1 MYNNSNSSKKIVK
14 TFNNYKKSY
23 KEIDRAEEN
32 DSKSHSG
39 SSSNG
44 ITIPPSNKI
53 GYIVEIAHKIPRE
66 THSKRLISTNDADDD
81 DDDDFRPTH
90 KKELYMPKNN
100 IGALKEKRGEGL
112 FIPKRFINTPR
123 EKQENDES
131 TRSSEKALKIPPKRQ
146 INPFAVGALKM
157 PSKKKRID
165 KDKDEEYNRLQER
178 FKINQKN
185 DERELEEDRRKCTFC
200 SEILFPITEPISK
213 ALKIQEKK
221 DKEYAQKQKEHF
233 DDLNSSSSFSRPIGF
248 ENTRPVPSD
257 EKDEFCK
264 LHRLELVFKP
274 DGIKNGYP
282 KDIDFNKI
290 EKDVKKFY
298 VELKEVICGEIGSD
312 YKDIAERAYKE
323 QGQAKA
329 RSMMSVL
336 HRFTETLPGYYGPRG
351 AAEILKTLTK
361 MYADTGYLADH
372 LVSSQLPLEY
382 LQQVLVPEVGFRLI
396 RRDLISKGQFTN
408 ATERAKV
415 IMKESAAYG
424 NAMFPVQDAQ
434 IDENEDQHNDND
446 NNNDD
451 DDDDDEDDEVEIK
464 EIYAID
470 SD

>member
-1 MYNNSNSSKKIVK
+1 MYKNSSSSSKKNVK
-14 TFNNYKKSY
+14 NFDNHKKSSR
-23 KEIDRAEEN
+23 ELVRAEESDN
-32 DSKSHSG
+32 RSNS

-44 ITIPPSNKI
+44 IKVPALNKV

-66 THSKRLISTNDADDD
+66 THLKRLVSTEDTDVD
-81 DDDDFRPTH
+81 DDDDFRSTH
-90 KKELYMPKNN
+90 KKGLYMPKNS
-100 IGALKEKRGEGL
+100 ISAQREKREEEL
-112 FIPKRFINTPR
+112 FMPKRYINIPR
-123 EKQENDES
+123 QQQENDENTHS
-131 TRSSEKALKIPPKRQ
+131 PEKTLMIPPKRK
-146 INPFAVGALKM
+146 INPFASGALKM
-157 PSKKKRID
+157 PLKKKRID
-165 KDKDEEYNRLQER
+165 KDEEELSRLQER

-185 DERELEEDRRKCTFC
+185 DERELEEDRRKCIFC
-200 SEILFPITEPISK
+200 SETLFPITEPISK

-233 DDLNSSSSFSRPIGF
+233 DDLNSTSSFSRPIGF

-282 KDIDFNKI
+282 KDIDFNKL

-298 VELKEVICGEIGSD
+298 VELKEVICGEISSD

-323 QGQAKA
+323 QGQTKA

-336 HRFTETLPGYYGPRG
+336 HRFKVTLPGYYGPRG
-351 AAEILKTLTK
+351 AAKILKTLTK
-361 MYADTGYLADH
+361 MYFDTGYLADH

-396 RRDLISKGQFTN
+396 RRDLISKGQYTN

-424 NAMFPVQDAQ
+424 NAMFPVEDAQ
-434 IDENEDQHNDND
+434 IDEDEDQHQHQDYGNNND
-446 NNNDD
+446 NDD
-451 DDDDDEDDEVEIK
+451 DDDDEVEIN
-464 EIYAID
+464 EVYTID